1 MSGARLSIPSPS
13 LVVMVGVAGS
23 GKTTLG
29 RRHFGASQ
37 IVGTDDCR
45 ALLSDDAVDQSV
57 SDAAFRLAHLITDER
72 LRLGRLTVFDA
83 TSVQERHR
91 QDLVAIAARH
101 HLPTVAI
108 LLDLPVSTCLER
120 DRQRVD
126 RSVGRR
132 IIEWQ
137 ARALDSGRAALR
149 REGFSEVH
157 RLRSARAAERVRFE
171 IRPLS
176 CDRRRETGPF
186 DIIGDVHGCAGELIT
201 LLRRLGYRRR
211 SARNAFRHGN
221 GRRAIFLG
229 DLVDRGPRIVDAV
242 RIVDRMVKEGYAFS
256 VPGNHD
262 VDLVKSLKGRPRSPS
277 PGLRISLGQ
286 IDALPAGERA
296 RFAERFAAFV
306 GALPAHL
313 VLDGG
318 RLAVAHAGLHDRY
331 IGRESAA
338 VLRFALHGET
348 TGDVDRYGLPVRVDW
363 AAGYHGA
370 ATLVYGHTPVV
381 KPEFQNNTV
390 NIDTG
395 CVYGGRL
402 TALRYPEM
410 EIVDVP
416 AARPYYQ
423 SPRLMLSRV
432 GLRAETRARPIR
444 EVRRPPA

>member
-1 MSGARLSIPSPS
+1 MPGARLLIPSPS
-13 LVVMVGVAGS
+13 LVVMVGVSGS

-29 RRHFGASQ
+29 RRHFSATQ
-37 IVGTDDCR
+37 IVGTDGCR
-45 ALLSDDAVDQSV
+45 ALLSDDAADQSV
-57 SDAAFRLAHLITDER
+57 SDAAFRLAHLIADER

-83 TSVQERHR
+83 TSVQSRHR
-91 QDLVAIAARH
+91 RDLLAIAARH
-101 HLPTVAI
+101 HLPAVAI
-108 LLDLPVSTCLER
+108 LLDLPLSICLDR
-120 DRQRVD
+120 DRQRTD

-157 RLRSARAAERVRFE
+157 RIRSARAADQVTLET
-171 IRPLS
+171 RPLS
-176 CDRRRETGPF
+176 CDRRQEAGPF

-211 SARNAFRHGN
+211 SARNAFRHGD

-242 RIVDRMVKEGYAFS
+242 RIAERMVKEGSAFC

-262 VDLVKSLKGRPRSPS
+262 VALVQSLNRRPRSPS

-286 IDALPAGERA
+286 IDALPAGA
-296 RFAERFAAFV
+296 RTRFVKSLAAFI
-306 GALPAHL
+306 GALPPHL

-318 RLAVAHAGLHDRY
+318 RLAVAHAGLRDAY
-331 IGRESAA
+331 IGRESPE
-338 VLRFALHGET
+338 VRRFALHGQT

-363 AAGYHGA
+363 AAGYRGA

-381 KPEFQNNTV
+381 KPDFQHHSV

-410 EIVDVP
+410 EIVGVP
-416 AARPYYQ
+416 AARDYYR
-423 SPRLMLSRV
+423 SPRLMPSRV
-432 GLRAETRARPIR
+432 GLRAETRARPT
-444 EVRRPPA
+444 VQ

>member
-1 MSGARLSIPSPS
+1 MPGTRISIPSPA

-23 GKTTLG
+23 GKTTLCG
-29 RRHFGASQ
+29 RHFSATQ

-45 ALLSDDAVDQSV
+45 ALLGDDAADQSV
-57 SDAAFRLAHLITDER
+57 SDAAFRLARLIADER

-83 TSVQERHR
+83 TSVQARHR
-91 QDLVAIAARH
+91 RVLLAIATRH
-101 HLPTVAI
+101 HLPAVAV
-108 LLDLPVSTCLER
+108 LLDLPMSICLER
-120 DRQRVD
+120 DRQRAE

-132 IIEWQ
+132 VIEWQ

-157 RLRSARAAERVRFE
+157 RIRSARAADQATLVT
-171 IRPLS
+171 RPLS
-176 CDRRRETGPF
+176 CDRREEAGPF

-211 SARNAFRHGN
+211 SSRSPFRHGG

-242 RIVDRMVKEGYAFS
+242 RIVDRMVEEGSAFS

-262 VDLVKSLKGRPRSPS
+262 VALVQSLNGCPRSPS

-286 IDALPAGERA
+286 IDALPAGVRT
-296 RFAERFAAFV
+296 RFVERFAAFV
-306 GALPAHL
+306 GALPPHL

-318 RLAVAHAGLHDRY
+318 RLAVAHAGLRDSH
-331 IGRESAA
+331 IGRESAE
-338 VLRFALHGET
+338 VRRFALHGET
-348 TGDVDRYGLPVRVDW
+348 TGDVDRYGPPVRVDW
-363 AAGYHGA
+363 AAGYRGA
-370 ATLVYGHTPVV
+370 ATLVYGHTPVA
-381 KPEFQNNTV
+381 KPEIQNNTV

-410 EIVDVP
+410 EIVGVP
-416 AARPYYQ
+416 AARAYYR
-423 SPRLMLSRV
+423 SLRLMPSRV
-432 GLRAETRARPIR
+432 GLRAETRARPT
-444 EVRRPPA
+444 VR

>member
-1 MSGARLSIPSPS
+1 MPGARLSIPSPS

-23 GKTTLG
+23 GKTTLSC
-29 RRHFGASQ
+29 RHFSATQ

-45 ALLSDDAVDQSV
+45 ALLSDDAADQSV

-83 TSVQERHR
+83 TSVQARHR
-91 QDLVAIAARH
+91 RDLLAIAARH
-101 HLPTVAI
+101 HLPAVAI
-108 LLDLPVSTCLER
+108 LMDLPVSICLER
-120 DRQRVD
+120 DRQRAD
-126 RSVGRR
+126 RSVGRH

-137 ARALDSGRAALR
+137 ARALDSGRGALL

-157 RLRSARAAERVRFE
+157 RIRSARAADRVTIE
-171 IRPLS
+171 TRPLS
-176 CDRRRETGPF
+176 CDRRQDTGPF

-211 SARNAFRHGN
+211 SARNAYRHGE

-242 RIVDRMVKEGYAFS
+242 RIVDRMVEEGSAFS

-262 VDLVKSLKGRPRSPS
+262 VALVQSLNGRPRSPS

-286 IDALPAGERA
+286 IDALPARA
-296 RFAERFAAFV
+296 RTRFVERFAAFV
-306 GALPAHL
+306 GSLPPHL

-318 RLAVAHAGLHDRY
+318 RLAVAHAGLRDAY
-331 IGRESAA
+331 IGRESAE
-338 VLRFALHGET
+338 VLRFALHGQT
-348 TGDVDRYGLPVRVDW
+348 TEDVDRYGLPVRVDW
-363 AAGYHGA
+363 AIGYRGA

-410 EIVDVP
+410 EIVGVP
-416 AARPYYQ
+416 AARAYYQ
-423 SPRLMLSRV
+423 SPRLMPSRV
-432 GLRAETRARPIR
+432 GLRAETRARPT
-444 EVRRPPA
+444 VQ